1 MWDFLRIL
9 SAAVLMSIGI
19 ERGIHY
25 ARRLD
30 NEVLVPRLNQIPGY
44 LKALIGFLLWMLA
57 IFVPIMMVAILT
69 ID

>member
-9 SAAVLMSIGI
+9 SGFILMSIAV

-30 NEVLVPRLNQIPGY
+30 NEVLTPRLRQIPDF
-44 LKALIGFLLWMLA
+44 LRTLIGILLWMLS